1 MHNIK
6 KLLCATLLIVL
17 AVVLPSCTKSAE
29 PQNDIPEVVR
39 QTAEN
44 YFEAFKQGTAEA
56 EKYAYFPT
64 ESSRMLFLEQTDQ
77 KLESYKIEKIEKLT
91 ENLYGVTV
99 NGRLNIYDSGETE
112 TVFGFVGKVDGSWL
126 YIGTA
131 GYIPD
136 SLKEDVDLSAYQYSD
151 PDIL

>member
-56 EKYAYFPT
+56 EKYAY
-64 ESSRMLFLEQTDQ
+64 TD
-77 KLESYKIEKIEKLT
+77 
-91 ENLYGVTV
+91 NLYGVTV

-136 SLKEDVDLSAYQYSD
+136 SLKEGVDLSAYQYSD

>member
-1 MHNIK
+1 MK
-6 KLLCATLLIVL
+6 KLFCATLLIVL
-17 AVVLPSCTKSAE
+17 AIVLPSCAKSAE
-29 PQNDIPEVVR
+29 SQDDIPEVVR
-39 QTAEN
+39 QTAED

-77 KLESYKIEKIEKLT
+77 KLESYKIEKLT

-136 SLKEDVDLSAYQYSD
+136 SLKEGVDLSAYQYSD